1 MNDYSFGNFVC
12 MLREKKG
19 LTQADIAQELGVTPA
34 AVSKW
39 ENGSSKPRVELLFR
53 LANILEVRP
62 EELMAG
68 RYIVEETLSD
78 EAVNQINERYEYLRR
93 IELYDTARAKIR
105 RIIAWIIDWNLIGS
119 VVLAFCFL
127 YLALFRDK
135 MEAGNT
141 AFIVMLIP
149 IMLLYPITFILRD
162 FVFGGR
168 SLGKRMLGLTILDMS
183 TGERAKIKQCLFRNV
198 LLPAYQADLIVL
210 LITGRSLGDRMMKTV
225 VVCKKD
231 LKTGCVVVTPSDRRE
246 RIQKINSYPD
256 SLPQPQARRKKK
268 LIITFSIIGGVALFI
283 VFVICSALW
292 GLNLK
297 KDSEEYRVAYEYV
310 IESQEFE
317 RNGANEDKLRFTQ
330 YSKET
335 VYGKDDNGKY
345 KSMVAIGFSYGF
357 FDSFVVI
364 CHDDGDGN
372 WYVCT
377 DCTEFD

>member
-1 MNDYSFGNFVC
+1 
-12 MLREKKG
+12 
-19 LTQADIAQELGVTPA
+19 
-34 AVSKW
+34 
-39 ENGSSKPRVELLFR
+39 
-53 LANILEVRP
+53 
-62 EELMAG
+62 
-68 RYIVEETLSD
+68 
-78 EAVNQINERYEYLRR
+78 
-93 IELYDTARAKIR
+93 
-105 RIIAWIIDWNLIGS
+105 
-119 VVLAFCFL
+119 
-127 YLALFRDK
+127 
-135 MEAGNT
+135 
-141 AFIVMLIP
+141 
-149 IMLLYPITFILRD
+149 
-162 FVFGGR
+162 
-168 SLGKRMLGLTILDMS
+168 
-183 TGERAKIKQCLFRNV
+183 
-198 LLPAYQADLIVL
+198 
-210 LITGRSLGDRMMKTV
+210 MMKTV

-231 LKTGCVVVTPSDRRE
+231 LKTGCVVVTPSERRE

-292 GLNLK
+292 GLNSK

-335 VYGKDDNGKY
+335 VYGKEDNGKY
-345 KSMVAIGFSYGF
+345 KSTVAIGFSYGF